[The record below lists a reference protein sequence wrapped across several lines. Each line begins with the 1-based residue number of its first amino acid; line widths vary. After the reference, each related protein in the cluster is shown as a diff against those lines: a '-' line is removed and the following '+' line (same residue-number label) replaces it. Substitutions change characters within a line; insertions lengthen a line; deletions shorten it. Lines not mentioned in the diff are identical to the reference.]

1 MKNNEDSTITF
12 FKVSEKVYFVV
23 NFMLNSFRK
32 IAKKILELAE
42 NLL

>member
-1 MKNNEDSTITF
+1 MKNNEDSTII

-32 IAKKILELAE
+32 IAKKILEPAE